1 MCVDVALVREAQ
13 RAVREARAAARA
25 AEPRRSADAGDDPEA
40 DPDPDP
46 DAAADA
52 AAAAAADDANAKA
65 CEMAKRAT
73 SLVASLFATKSA
85 SPEDAEP
92 ENPEEKI
99 KQESFLFASFPT
111 TNVALSSFL
120 ETLEAFVSPERGVVA
135 EDDAAFAAFVK
146 AAVSGGARRE
156 RASRRAVDSAA
167 DAA

>member
-1 MCVDVALVREAQ
+1 VNSPNLSATSIRSPSLAL
-13 RAVREARAAARA
+13 AARA
-25 AEPRRSADAGDDPEA
+25 SSSLTGDAVATPTPSRRPSELLEA
-40 DPDPDP
+40 
-46 DAAADA
+46 AAADA
-52 AAAAAADDANAKA
+52 AAAAAKAKA
-65 CEMAKRAT
+65 WETAKRAT

-92 ENPEEKI
+92 ENPEEKK

>member
-1 MCVDVALVREAQ
+1 
-13 RAVREARAAARA
+13 
-25 AEPRRSADAGDDPEA
+25 
-40 DPDPDP
+40 
-46 DAAADA
+46 
-52 AAAAAADDANAKA
+52 
-65 CEMAKRAT
+65 
-73 SLVASLFATKSA
+73 VASLFATKSA

-156 RASRRAVDSAA
+156 RASQRAVDSAA